1 MNTLKLGYNQNIIGL
16 LNLEF
21 EPNKLNEKKKSEW
34 GPNLINKSITKIES
48 SSKYNIFQLVN
59 I

>member
-21 EPNKLNEKKKSEW
+21 EPNKLNEKKNQNE
-34 GPNLINKSITKIES
+34 GQI
-48 SSKYNIFQLVN
+48 
-59 I
+59 